1 MSHDPNLGRRRVQG
15 PVAPARLHLGRT
27 VERLRT
33 ERGLAPEALAARAML
48 DVDELGEIERGERK
62 VLVDGVYL
70 LAGALGVEPNAL
82 FEGIRWIPPAEGG
95 TGFVITGGDPD
106 DG

>member
-1 MSHDPNLGRRRVQG
+1 MTQVPELGRRVEG
-15 PVAPARLHLGRT
+15 PAAPARVHLGPT
-27 VERLRT
+27 VGRLREAGGIT
-33 ERGLAPEALAARAML
+33 PEALAARAGL

-62 VLVDGVYL
+62 VLTDVAFL
-70 LAGALGVEPNAL
+70 LAGALGVEPAVL
-82 FEGIRWIPPAEGG
+82 FEGVRWIPPAEGG

>member
-1 MSHDPNLGRRRVQG
+1 MTQVSDLGRRVEG
-15 PVAPARLHLGRT
+15 PAAPARVHLGRT
-27 VERLRT
+27 VERLREEGGIT
-33 ERGLAPEALAARAML
+33 TDALAARASL

-62 VLVDGVYL
+62 VLTNVVFL
-70 LAGALGVEPNAL
+70 LAGALGMEPAVL
-82 FEGIRWIPPAEGG
+82 FEGVRWIPPAEGG